1 MVCSCGWGHP
11 RPRCTYR
18 GLGQSPSGNSSLL
31 PTLYA
36 LRSTRGLGQSPSG
49 NYSRHTGS
57 TLYRSRRR
65 DCFTSDFE
73 RFDVM
78 PRRLTDYHSLLR
90 VRRDVIIE
98 FCFNIIPTTGG
109 SAFGSGPRASQTKT
123 RATGQDFAELI
134 TPHGFERG
142 GWRANAENETRQN
155 ITTGV
160 RFPFVKSHPECG
172 IQSEFRV
179 QNCPAKTYALQKSS
193 LQRLL
198 GSRHLK

>member
-11 RPRCTYR
+11 RPR
-18 GLGQSPSGNSSLL
+18 LL
-31 PTLYA
+31 PSEEFVERSVQLWLGAPQTPLFLPGPGAEPQRKLLA
-36 LRSTRGLGQSPSG
+36 LRST
-49 NYSRHTGS
+49 H
-57 TLYRSRRR
+57 YRSRRR
-65 DCFTSDFE
+65 DCFTSDLE

-78 PRRLTDYHSLLR
+78 PRRLTDYPSLLR